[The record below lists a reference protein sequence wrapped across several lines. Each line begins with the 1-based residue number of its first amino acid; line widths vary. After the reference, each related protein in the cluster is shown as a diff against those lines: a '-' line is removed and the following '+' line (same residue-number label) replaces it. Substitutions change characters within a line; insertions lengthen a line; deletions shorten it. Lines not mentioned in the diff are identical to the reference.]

1 MASADAFTLSARV
14 PHKTADE
21 FKKVAD
27 SLGMTPNA
35 LIKDMVERAV
45 NGKPAV
51 GSGVQEDP
59 EAAKQQINESKI
71 HTPRMYK
78 VALDLVDD
86 LMAEKYPESEIENAL
101 KRIRRE
107 LL

>member
-14 PHKTADE
+14 PHKVADE

-51 GSGVQEDP
+51 GVVAQDNT
-59 EAAKQQINESKI
+59 EAAKQAINESKI
-71 HTPRMYK
+71 HIPRMYK

-86 LMAEKYPESEIENAL
+86 LMAQKYPESEIENAL
-101 KRIRRE
+101 KGIRRE
-107 LL
+107 ML